1 MGDGDVMM
9 VRTRRASIHNVASGG
24 SRGGHH
30 RSGTGAVTTAIP
42 VVAVVVRVVLRR
54 NVCSALVP
62 LLVGRRAFLHPL
74 LHRRQLLVLLL
85 LVARH
90 AIRVPLGN
98 MMSRRLLLEIVAW
111 QVEVVLGIDLLHIKK
126 RRRVHDERVG
136 GRLLGP
142 RRHQGHLPSSLWPGY
157 SAGLHTI
164 R

>member
-1 MGDGDVMM
+1 MSGGEGKYQISRYHALFSINFLDKNENGL
-9 VRTRRASIHNVASGG
+9 RNIASGLTARGG

-42 VVAVVVRVVLRR
+42 VVAVVVRVILRR

-90 AIRVPLGN
+90 AIRVPLAKTKTL
-98 MMSRRLLLEIVAW
+98 SR
-111 QVEVVLGIDLLHIKK
+111 
-126 RRRVHDERVG
+126 
-136 GRLLGP
+136 
-142 RRHQGHLPSSLWPGY
+142 
-157 SAGLHTI
+157 T
-164 R
+164 